1 MEVIVLQR
9 EKKQKQMK
17 WGEIEKGSNIDD
29 LFLQTTEIKQ
39 DSSNEAVRKK
49 RQCSYEQNSQMNFQ
63 F

>member
-1 MEVIVLQR
+1 
-9 EKKQKQMK
+9 MK
-17 WGEIEKGSNIDD
+17 WGEIEKGSNIDA

-49 RQCSYEQNSQMNFQ
+49 RQYSYEQNSQMNFQ